1 MRPYIP
7 GGELPSGD
15 TIQSEAYPLDVRL
28 LEKKIAAN
36 LKIEGR
42 LAKRDAA
49 YVGTEMNVTF
59 GYK

>member
-1 MRPYIP
+1 
-7 GGELPSGD
+7 
-15 TIQSEAYPLDVRL
+15 

-36 LKIEGR
+36 LKIEER

-49 YVGTEMNVTF
+49 YIGTEMNVTF